1 MPRGLSVVCRSILT
15 PTKMFPFMKLNV
27 AFALT
32 FLCAIAGAA
41 FTQDSHTLGP
51 AKGNLVIVGGGRIGP
66 EIWAKFIELAGGAE
80 RANVVVVPT
89 AGESVPDDGKVPAT
103 GTPDALSKLGVKH
116 VTILH
121 TSDRKLADSDI
132 FVAPLKT
139 ATAVWFDGG
148 RQWHLADS
156 YLGTRTQKEFDAV
169 LNRGGVIGGSSAGAT
184 IQGEYLWR
192 GDTSGP
198 EKVEGDHTQGFAF
211 LKKSAID
218 QHILVRNRQFDL
230 IPFIEKHPDLLG
242 IGINESTAIVVH
254 RNQFEVIGES
264 FVAITNA
271 NQWKKGARSPNDAAH
286 KGKIYFIGHG
296 AKFDLEKRAIMT
308 APRRAG

>member
-1 MPRGLSVVCRSILT
+1 
-15 PTKMFPFMKLNV
+15 MKLPTIL
-27 AFALT
+27 AFSL
-32 FLCAIAGAA
+32 FCAITATSPAQV
-41 FTQDSHTLGP
+41 FQTLGP
-51 AKGNLVIVGGGRIGP
+51 AKGNLVIVGGGRVGP
-66 EIWAKFIELAGGAE
+66 EIWAKFIELAGGVDN
-80 RANVVVVPT
+80 ANVVVVPT

-103 GTPDALSKLGVKH
+103 GTPAALAKLGVKH
-116 VTILH
+116 VTVLH
-121 TSDRKLADSDI
+121 TSDRKLADSDA

-156 YLGTRTQKEFDAV
+156 YLGTRTEKEFNAV
-169 LNRGGVIGGSSAGAT
+169 LDRGGVIGGSSAGAS

-198 EKVEGDHTQGFAF
+198 DKVEGDHTKGFAYV
-211 LKKSAID
+211 KGSAID

-230 IPFIEKHPDLLG
+230 IPFIEKHPKLLG

-254 RNQFEVIGES
+254 GNQFEVIGES
-264 FVAITNA
+264 FVAITDA
-271 NQWKKGARSPNDAAH
+271 TQWKQDAKSPNDAAH

-296 AKFDLEKRAIMT
+296 TKFDLQKRTIIPAL
-308 APRRAG
+308 RREV

>member
-121 TSDRKLADSDI
+121 NGGVVRRRKA
-132 FVAPLKT
+132 VAPRGLLPRDPH
-139 ATAVWFDGG
+139 AEGVRCRSQPGRSHWRIVGG
-148 RQWHLADS
+148 SDHSRRILMARR
-156 YLGTRTQKEFDAV
+156 YLGTRK
-169 LNRGGVIGGSSAGAT
+169 GG
-184 IQGEYLWR
+184 R
-192 GDTSGP
+192 
-198 EKVEGDHTQGFAF
+198 
-211 LKKSAID
+211 
-218 QHILVRNRQFDL
+218 
-230 IPFIEKHPDLLG
+230 
-242 IGINESTAIVVH
+242 
-254 RNQFEVIGES
+254 
-264 FVAITNA
+264 
-271 NQWKKGARSPNDAAH
+271 
-286 KGKIYFIGHG
+286 
-296 AKFDLEKRAIMT
+296 
-308 APRRAG
+308 